1 MQWIIFSL
9 SCPTTPHF
17 PIELFRERINP
28 FFEISLERLIMAGV
42 TVTTD
47 SADPEITN
55 GDELPKQVIINI
67 SETPEDNELD
77 TNGSVPAG
85 ENEADE
91 PIEERKAK
99 KSLSITRALVLFGF
113 DSWKAL
119 EPGK

>member
-1 MQWIIFSL
+1 
-9 SCPTTPHF
+9 
-17 PIELFRERINP
+17 
-28 FFEISLERLIMAGV
+28 MAGV

-91 PIEERKAK
+91 PNEERKAK